1 MVTLEDVMLVLGSM
15 GIAASVYA
23 RYLYRHSSD
32 QLVRSPERRGIEG
45 DGAMRLRLVSTS
57 RNRKVE

>member
-1 MVTLEDVMLVLGSM
+1 MVNVEDVMLVLGSM

-23 RYLYRHSSD
+23 QYLYRRSSD
-32 QLVRSPERRGIEG
+32 RLVPGPQGRGMEA
-45 DGAMRLRLVSTS
+45 DGAIRLRLVSTN

>member
-1 MVTLEDVMLVLGSM
+1 MLVLGSM